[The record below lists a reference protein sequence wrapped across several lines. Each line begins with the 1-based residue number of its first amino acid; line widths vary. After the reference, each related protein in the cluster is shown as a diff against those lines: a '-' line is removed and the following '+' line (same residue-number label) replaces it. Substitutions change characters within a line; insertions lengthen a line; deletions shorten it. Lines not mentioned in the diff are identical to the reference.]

1 AGPGLA
7 QFRGAFQGD
16 SAIAGC
22 FHQRCM
28 QFPFELKR
36 YEPKT
41 AQQPSNDKVPIKTSE
56 ILRDSELAGDWKGA
70 IQTNEPLLIKTHF
83 KKQNGELKGTIE
95 IQNVELPLQ
104 NIEVMNDDSLHFEF
118 GSQNGLATFK
128 GLFTSDS
135 SIAGNFIQNSFTF
148 PFQLHRFEPDTVAKQ
163 ATKTPLPYHHK
174 DIIIK
179 NDTIAIGGTLTWPK
193 DKKAKQLVIMISG
206 SGAQNRDEELFGFK
220 PFAQITDY
228 LTRHDIATFRFDD
241 RGIGESGGDP
251 NVGLDVL
258 AEDVRAIYTSLNDR
272 PELSQA
278 SIGLL
283 GHSQGGYIAN
293 KLAAKNTHF
302 DFIILMS
309 GPSFPLDKII
319 FQQTEAIEKASGT
332 PDSVI
337 QKGLQNQREFFSA
350 MREDKLD
357 SLRKARINE
366 TETQLAKL
374 PDKKK
379 QHIEDVHSY
388 ASQKVNQQIAQLS
401 LPIFQSMIAYDP
413 MQDTQNIQIPVLAL
427 FGEKDLQVLPEP
439 NARRLRKALEKSGA
453 DYKIKIFDDANHL
466 YQKAKKGLPS
476 EYGSLDKK
484 FVDDFLPT
492 ITQWVKKQ

>member
-1 AGPGLA
+1 
-7 QFRGAFQGD
+7 
-16 SAIAGC
+16 
-22 FHQRCM
+22 
-28 QFPFELKR
+28 
-36 YEPKT
+36 
-41 AQQPSNDKVPIKTSE
+41 
-56 ILRDSELAGDWKGA
+56 
-70 IQTNEPLLIKTHF
+70 
-83 KKQNGELKGTIE
+83 
-95 IQNVELPLQ
+95 
-104 NIEVMNDDSLHFEF
+104 
-118 GSQNGLATFK
+118 
-128 GLFTSDS
+128 
-135 SIAGNFIQNSFTF
+135 
-148 PFQLHRFEPDTVAKQ
+148 
-163 ATKTPLPYHHK
+163 KTPLPYHHK

-319 FQQTEAIEKASGT
+319 CPQTEAIEKDRGT
-332 PDSVI
+332 SDMI
-337 QKGLQNQREFFSA
+337 NQKGRQKQRELFWA

-366 TETQLAKL
+366 TETQLAKI
-374 PDKKK
+374 PDQKK
-379 QHIEDVHSY
+379 QPIENVHSY

-401 LPIFQSMIAYDP
+401 MHIFQSMNVYSP
-413 MQDTQNIQIPVLAL
+413 MLYTHNSIIQT
-427 FGEKDLQVLPEP
+427 
-439 NARRLRKALEKSGA
+439 
-453 DYKIKIFDDANHL
+453 
-466 YQKAKKGLPS
+466 PS
-476 EYGSLDKK
+476 
-484 FVDDFLPT
+484 
-492 ITQWVKKQ
+492 